1 MEVLGKEAGVG
12 RPAQAAPGAAHACMV
27 CMHTSAGMPTVM
39 HGVQGSMEV
48 LGVEWKLVR
57 DDLHR
62 LRQELAERSV
72 RLNTLRAK
80 HATIVAKHGG
90 SAEDAHESEVRPV
103 AASGHADRLLSWPL
117 EHDDMPGLCEQSCQR
132 L

>member
-1 MEVLGKEAGVG
+1 M
-12 RPAQAAPGAAHACMV
+12 RDRQAHMHAYKTRCM
-27 CMHTSAGMPTVM
+27 
-39 HGVQGSMEV
+39 QGSMEV

-80 HATIVAKHGG
+80 HATIVTKHGG
-90 SAEDAHESEVRPV
+90 SAEDARESEV
-103 AASGHADRLLSWPL
+103 
-117 EHDDMPGLCEQSCQR
+117 
-132 L
+132 